1 MKVEGSHRS
10 SLMLLWTSY
19 AALFVVYFFR
29 VSIYQYREERNTG
42 RIGKEVICS
51 SKKRA
56 LNGRLQAAL
65 RAHCVARGAR
75 PSAHFASRVRC
86 AKRLVA
92 AGRWVPF
99 LCTDLNSYSLW
110 FARF

>member
-1 MKVEGSHRS
+1 MERQ
-10 SLMLLWTSY
+10 LLKPQPGVRARLRFG
-19 AALFVVYFFR
+19 AAP
-29 VSIYQYREERNTG
+29 S
-42 RIGKEVICS
+42 
-51 SKKRA
+51 
-56 LNGRLQAAL
+56 GRLQAAL

-75 PSAHFASRVRC
+75 PSAHFASRVRY

-92 AGRWVPF
+92 ANRWVPF